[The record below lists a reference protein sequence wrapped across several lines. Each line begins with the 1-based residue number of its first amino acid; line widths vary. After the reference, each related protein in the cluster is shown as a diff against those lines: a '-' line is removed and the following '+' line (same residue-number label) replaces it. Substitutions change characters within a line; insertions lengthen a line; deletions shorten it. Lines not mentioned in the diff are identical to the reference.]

1 VEIGKPE
8 NQSSGLKVAADLRA
22 ADGTTAGLEEFL
34 SFRYYRA
41 PVFLISGIFIHGF
54 FMGS

>member
-1 VEIGKPE
+1 
-8 NQSSGLKVAADLRA
+8 LKVAADLRA